1 MVKGYAIIVKTRNSL
16 KFSVSVLLCLLLIGC
31 SSQETEIPVAGK
43 TYVLRYNPEHTGI
56 LSDADQ
62 ISVVY
67 AFDYWG
73 TKVVQRLRGEGE
85 QEDLFHNVLN
95 PDEGR
100 SIVRKMDRRGDHWE
114 ANIPIPDD
122 ASLISYYFTDGVRN
136 DYNERK
142 TYVSYV
148 YGEDG
153 KPVKGARFRNID
165 FLLMAGK
172 DHPAILDEIRK
183 EITDYP
189 DHFIAHVVY
198 WRFQFFETVSP
209 DTLMKLMEK
218 SGRHFSN
225 LHNEYGDTVLNYKVL
240 SLNDFNRI
248 MRLSLREK
256 FDDPSVTELREVVN
270 STILR
275 TINELPQEQR
285 LEQLRHI
292 ESIAK
297 MMLQTPSQRV
307 EREIESMEKLMER
320 LAERIEKS
328 KVQLQEMA
336 EPAAG
341 QDVFYLAVEEMPE
354 IIGGIGSIQQRIRYP
369 EEAKDAGIE
378 GTVYVHVFID
388 TEGNVA
394 KTEVVRDPGGGLA
407 GAAVKAVTLTQ
418 FKPGRQ
424 RGEPVPVRVSIPIHF
439 RLAEPEI
446 DSKET
451 AITIV
456 EGPADLGDYIT
467 YPEDAIK
474 NEIEGE
480 VHTTVTLDE
489 NAHIIGIWIESG
501 SDEKIARATMEGILK
516 YPFADRET
524 YRDLQKEQT
533 ITIIV
538 RFSIQ

>member
-1 MVKGYAIIVKTRNSL
+1 M
-16 KFSVSVLLCLLLIGC
+16 
-31 SSQETEIPVAGK
+31 
-43 TYVLRYNPEHTGI
+43 
-56 LSDADQ
+56 
-62 ISVVY
+62 
-67 AFDYWG
+67 
-73 TKVVQRLRGEGE
+73 
-85 QEDLFHNVLN
+85 
-95 PDEGR
+95 
-100 SIVRKMDRRGDHWE
+100 
-114 ANIPIPDD
+114 
-122 ASLISYYFTDGVRN
+122 
-136 DYNERK
+136 
-142 TYVSYV
+142 
-148 YGEDG
+148 
-153 KPVKGARFRNID
+153 
-165 FLLMAGK
+165 
-172 DHPAILDEIRK
+172 
-183 EITDYP
+183 
-189 DHFIAHVVY
+189 
-198 WRFQFFETVSP
+198 
-209 DTLMKLMEK
+209 
-218 SGRHFSN
+218 
-225 LHNEYGDTVLNYKVL
+225 
-240 SLNDFNRI
+240 
-248 MRLSLREK
+248 
-256 FDDPSVTELREVVN
+256 
-270 STILR
+270 
-275 TINELPQEQR
+275 
-285 LEQLRHI
+285 EQLRHI

-388 TEGNVA
+388 NEGNVA
-394 KTEVVRDPGGGLA
+394 KTEVVHDPGGGLA
-407 GAAVKAVTLTQ
+407 DAAVEAVTLTQ

-489 NAHIIGIWIESG
+489 NAHIIGIWIESA
-501 SDEKIARATMEGILK
+501 SDEKFAQATMEGILQ
-516 YPFADRET
+516 YPFTDHET
-524 YRDLQKEQT
+524 YREFQEEQT

>member
-1 MVKGYAIIVKTRNSL
+1 MTYIVKTRNSL
-16 KFSVSVLLCLLLIGC
+16 ILPVSVLLCLLLIGC
-31 SSQETEIPVAGK
+31 SSQETEMPVAGK

-56 LSDADQ
+56 LTDADQ
-62 ISVVY
+62 IRVVY

-100 SIVRKMDRRGDHWE
+100 SFVRKMDRRGGHWE
-114 ANIPIPDD
+114 AKIPIPDD
-122 ASLISYYFTDGVRN
+122 ASLISYYFTDGVRS
-136 DYNERK
+136 DYNDRK

-165 FLLMAGK
+165 FLIMAGK
-172 DHPAILDEIRK
+172 DHPAVLDEIHK

-209 DTLMKLMEK
+209 DTLMMLMEK

-240 SLNDFNRI
+240 SFNDFNRI

-256 FDDPSVTELREVVN
+256 FDDPAVTELREEVN
-270 STILR
+270 TTILR

-285 LEQLRHI
+285 FEQFRHI

-307 EREIESMEKLMER
+307 EREIESMEQLMER

-341 QDVFYLAVEEMPE
+341 QGAFHLAVEEMPR
-354 IIGGIGSIQQRIRYP
+354 IVGGIESIQRNIRYP
-369 EEAKDAGIE
+369 ERAKEE
-378 GTVYVHVFID
+378 GVEGVVYVFAYID
-388 TEGNVA
+388 AEGNVA
-394 KTEVVRDPGGGLA
+394 RTEVVRDPGAGL
-407 GAAVKAVTLTQ
+407 GEAAASAVAQ
-418 FKPGRQ
+418 AKFIPGKQ
-424 RGEPVPVRVSIPIHF
+424 RSQPVPVRVSIPIHF

-456 EGPADLGDYIT
+456 EGPAELIDYIT
-467 YPEDAIK
+467 YPGDAVKI
-474 NEIEGE
+474 EIEGE

-489 NAHIIGIWIESG
+489 NAHIIGIWIESA
-501 SDEKIARATMEGILK
+501 SDEKFAQATMEGILK
-516 YPFADRET
+516 YPFADHER

-538 RFSIQ
+538 RYTIQ